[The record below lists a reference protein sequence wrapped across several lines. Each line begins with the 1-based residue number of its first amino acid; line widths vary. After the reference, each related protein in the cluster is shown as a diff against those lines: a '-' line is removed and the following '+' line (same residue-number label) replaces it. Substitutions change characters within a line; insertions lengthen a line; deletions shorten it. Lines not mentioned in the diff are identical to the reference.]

1 MKRLRRAFTLIELLV
16 VIAIIAILIALLL
29 PAVQQAREAARRS
42 QCKNNLKQIGLAIH
56 NYHDTHNIFPPGS
69 LRVIS
74 SVGLSDYTNNG
85 DTFADQAGLN
95 WMCHIL
101 PYMDQAPLYNKLELS
116 GSHIGFSSVNMAK
129 INGTVIPSI
138 VCPSYAGQVQGT
150 LNNALETVS
159 TYAGISGAVLSTTD
173 FTETRLDACCDCCT
187 PATSSP
193 ASGWISAGGILIPN
207 KSIKIRD
214 VSDGTSNAI
223 VVGELGSTMQTQL
236 TGSTYSQ
243 IPERPRVRM
252 TPGGTYHGWLMWTNS
267 DTVPPNPAYA
277 SSGRPRAFNI
287 TTIRYAPNS
296 KNYDRDGIS
305 ANFGANNP
313 LISDHTGG
321 VNVLA
326 ADGHVT
332 FISDSVDL
340 TTLMRLAT
348 RDDGGVVG
356 EF

>member
-1 MKRLRRAFTLIELLV
+1 MQRLAKSRRTEGFTLIELLV

-42 QCKNNLKQIGLAIH
+42 QCRNNLKQIGLGLH
-56 NYHDTHNIFPPGS
+56 NYHDVFGSFPIGARAS
-69 LRVIS
+69 YAAGV
-74 SVGLSDYTNNG
+74 
-85 DTFADQAGLN
+85 TFGVSWYAGL
-95 WMCHIL
+95 L
-101 PYMDQAPLYNKLELS
+101 PYLDQAPLYNKLELS

-252 TPGGTYHGWLMWTNS
+252 TPGGTYHGWLMGTNS